1 MDVRVQGDDPRPLR
15 EHDPLTRLTSPGL
28 ELRRKGARAAKYGVR
43 HGFPH
48 YSLDLLDAIAELP
61 DPVKPAARATD
72 RPVALVHAHRSR
84 LRALEL
90 FARRDPW
97 DEFSLVSL
105 RCGVPR
111 KDIGFPWLA
120 QCRSDPDRSAEHAE
134 IFGFAIAAFEGADQP
149 AISNRP
155 RS

>member
-1 MDVRVQGDDPRPLR
+1 MDVGVQGDDPRPLR

-28 ELRRKGARAAKYGVR
+28 ELRRKGAGAAKYGVR
-43 HGFPH
+43 QGFPH
-48 YSLDLLDAIAELP
+48 YSLDLLDTIAELP
-61 DPVKPAARATD
+61 DPVKPAARETD
-72 RPVALVHAHRSR
+72 PPVALVHAHRSR

-97 DEFSLVSL
+97 DEFSSVSL
-105 RCGVPR
+105 QCGVPR
-111 KDIGFPWLA
+111 KTLA
-120 QCRSDPDRSAEHAE
+120 SRRSDPDRSAEHAE
-134 IFGFAIAAFEGADQP
+134 MFGFAIATFEGADPP